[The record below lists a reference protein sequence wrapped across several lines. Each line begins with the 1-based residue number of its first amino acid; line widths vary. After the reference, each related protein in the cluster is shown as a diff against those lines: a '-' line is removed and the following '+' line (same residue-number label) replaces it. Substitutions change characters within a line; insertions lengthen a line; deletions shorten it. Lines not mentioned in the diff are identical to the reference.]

1 MFVCPFVSIDVSN
14 STRFYVY
21 TQETS
26 MGKEDSIALLV
37 DMLSHCT
44 KQPFPVIV
52 IVVIVD

>member
-37 DMLSHCT
+37 DMLTHCT

-52 IVVIVD
+52 IVVIVG